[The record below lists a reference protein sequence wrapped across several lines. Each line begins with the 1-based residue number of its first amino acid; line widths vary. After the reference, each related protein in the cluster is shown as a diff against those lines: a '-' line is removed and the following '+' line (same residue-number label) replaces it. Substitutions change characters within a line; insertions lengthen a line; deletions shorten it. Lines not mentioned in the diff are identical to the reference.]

1 MSLRFHRLRVHAAWL
16 VVVFLFTAVG
26 CGGEA
31 EEQGV
36 VARVNGNAIYLDELE
51 SKYDMMLTGSAV
63 SDMPSVERLKNDYG
77 RILGSLIVQSLV
89 RQELEKR
96 GLSVTPEE
104 LEAAEEVV
112 RSDYPDQEAFEQVLI
127 EEYIDLATWRDEL
140 RARLALKKFF
150 SQVLRPEVTLSYQ
163 EAEAYYRQNIK
174 DFYLPPRVELIVI
187 RGPSRDAVAGAAE
200 QYASGGDTEKLAE
213 RFKELTV
220 EKVKIRED
228 RLTMDWKNAVSGLEP
243 GEAGPVVAGDQS
255 FTVLILLGESP
266 AHVLEPSRA
275 YPIVERVLL
284 EHKLKDRFEAW
295 LDEELAGAKIEVN
308 PRIDLAA
315 RYEETMDELPEDPQR
330 EGEDVEFPLSELEKE
345 RELEKSALDAAV
357 PEESRDSP

>member
-1 MSLRFHRLRVHAAWL
+1 
-16 VVVFLFTAVG
+16 
-26 CGGEA
+26 
-31 EEQGV
+31 
-36 VARVNGNAIYLDELE
+36 
-51 SKYDMMLTGSAV
+51 
-63 SDMPSVERLKNDYG
+63 
-77 RILGSLIVQSLV
+77 
-89 RQELEKR
+89 
-96 GLSVTPEE
+96 VTREE
-104 LEAAEEVV
+104 LKAAEEVV

-150 SQVLRPEVTLSYQ
+150 SQVLRPEVKLTYQ

-174 DFYLPPRVELIVI
+174 DFYLPPRVELMVI

-200 QYASGGDTEKLAE
+200 QYVSGGDAEKLAE

-228 RLTMDWKNAVSGLEP
+228 RLTMDWKNAVGGLEP
-243 GEAGPVVAGDQS
+243 GEAGPVIAGDQS
-255 FTVLILLGESP
+255 FTVLILLGETP

-284 EHKLKDRFEAW
+284 EHKLKDRFETW
-295 LDEELAGAKIEVN
+295 LNEELAAAKIEVN

-315 RYEETMDELPEDPQR
+315 RYEEAMDELPEDTRP

-357 PEESRDSP
+357 PEESKDRP